1 MDAEIL
7 AAMRDEMELIQG
19 GVGLAK
25 GEVVNPESFIEE
37 DSDIVP
43 SRRIITSDIFG
54 SDGPS
59 LGLSAARAL
68 AAQSEE

>member
-1 MDAEIL
+1 MNAEIL

-54 SDGPS
+54 PDGPS
-59 LGLSAARAL
+59 LGLSAARAM
-68 AAQSEE
+68 AGQSEE